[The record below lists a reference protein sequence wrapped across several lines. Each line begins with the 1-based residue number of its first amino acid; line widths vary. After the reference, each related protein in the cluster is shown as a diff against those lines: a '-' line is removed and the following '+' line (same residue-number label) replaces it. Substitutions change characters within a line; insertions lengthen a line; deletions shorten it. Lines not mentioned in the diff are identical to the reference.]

1 MNSNRQQSAF
11 GYHTGTVIEQFA
23 ARQAMGPAAFL
34 IPHLRPG
41 MSLLDVGC
49 GPGTVTQGLA
59 KVVAPARVVG
69 CDLETGMIERAR
81 ALADEAGAG
90 NLSFRTGDILDLPF
104 EDGQFDIVFSAA
116 VTEHLTNPIDAVK
129 ELARVVSSGGLVA
142 ITRTDWTGPLMS
154 PDCTA
159 MERFFELLEA
169 GFRTQGGTM
178 NGGRHIRVYTRQ
190 AGLEDVEYFAQHI
203 NATDTAMVNALVSD
217 YVQWSEH
224 MPIFKA
230 LVASGVT
237 SEAELADMRQEMWQW
252 AAHKDAFLAITIC
265 RIVTRK
271 V

>member
-129 ELARVVSSGGLVA
+129 EPIHDRALHRSAPYREWLTPLAQVLGK
-142 ITRTDWTGPLMS
+142 
-154 PDCTA
+154 
-159 MERFFELLEA
+159 
-169 GFRTQGGTM
+169 
-178 NGGRHIRVYTRQ
+178 
-190 AGLEDVEYFAQHI
+190 AGLH
-203 NATDTAMVNALVSD
+203 
-217 YVQWSEH
+217 
-224 MPIFKA
+224 
-230 LVASGVT
+230 
-237 SEAELADMRQEMWQW
+237 
-252 AAHKDAFLAITIC
+252 
-265 RIVTRK
+265 
-271 V
+271 